1 MTRKAAKTTGALHKK
16 KASSPNH
23 HTSDTRKGSKDDLN
37 TRKNT
42 TTTQPP
48 WKDSTT
54 PAAAFLTRV
63 IWVVRLVWLGASVWH
78 RHSNTGG
85 GSWSSTTPPRW
96 WKRSLS
102 ALMVPQTPWTTAGG
116 GAWWSAVDHV
126 QQVWALQQRHVV
138 VGSTSSL
145 PPLYPYKEFNQ
156 HVLSALSPLLRVVL
170 EPLVQL
176 VDKSP
181 FLLISPEWNWF
192 MLSLLWGFVLQV
204 MDYCLSWQ
212 LEALG
217 RALWK
222 RQAPPNEAM
231 GDEHTNNHPLA
242 LTLDAFYWHTRQ
254 RAVQTKLQSSD
265 HSQQSSSQKESDT
278 SNTTP
283 VVPSSSFSSS
293 PASDRVAWWTFV
305 QHDWPT
311 IVRLAYWL
319 SPITM
324 ASSSGFGSHQALAVA
339 TCLGAM
345 RLAATTT
352 TASSWSNLL
361 ASAVALAVATHLD
374 VGLVI
379 YAIPVVALFG
389 VAWRAPSSHSVQSSS
404 AGRLLWGCWFV
415 LVFVGVFG
423 GLLQFVVTPRLGL
436 LHPEVVDNN
445 GWWPTA
451 VSSSSSSLEVVE
463 SMVRQR
469 WSLTRVGP
477 SLSILWYTQME
488 SFVRFSTYFQIL
500 LAGLPY
506 LLVLPAALRLC
517 PHAPMT
523 LVRTTYVARVSRVHA
538 RWCVCEMTK
547 QVLASLLSLSHALLV
562 VDML

>member
-1 MTRKAAKTTGALHKK
+1 
-16 KASSPNH
+16 
-23 HTSDTRKGSKDDLN
+23 
-37 TRKNT
+37 
-42 TTTQPP
+42 
-48 WKDSTT
+48 
-54 PAAAFLTRV
+54 
-63 IWVVRLVWLGASVWH
+63 
-78 RHSNTGG
+78 
-85 GSWSSTTPPRW
+85 
-96 WKRSLS
+96 
-102 ALMVPQTPWTTAGG
+102 MVPQTPWTTAGG

-138 VGSTSSL
+138 VDSTLLS
-145 PPLYPYKEFNQ
+145 PQYPYKEFNQ
-156 HVLSALSPLLRVVL
+156 HLLSALPPLLRVVL

-176 VDKSP
+176 MDTSP
-181 FLLISPEWNWF
+181 LLASPEWNWIC
-192 MLSLLWGFVLQV
+192 LSLLWGLLLQG

-222 RQAPPNEAM
+222 RQPPPPNEAM
-231 GDEHTNNHPLA
+231 ADEHTNDHPLA

-254 RAVQTKLQSSD
+254 RAVQTKLQSSN
-265 HSQQSSSQKESDT
+265 HSQQSCSPKESDT

-283 VVPSSSFSSS
+283 VVPSSSSS

-311 IVRLAYWL
+311 IVRLAYWV

-339 TCLGAM
+339 TCVGAM
-345 RLAATTT
+345 RLAATATT
-352 TASSWSNLL
+352 AASSWSNLL
-361 ASAVALAVATHLD
+361 ASAVALAVAAHLD

-379 YAIPVVALFG
+379 YAIPVVTFFG
-389 VAWRAPSSHSVQSSS
+389 VASRGPSSHSWQSSS
-404 AGRLLWGCWFV
+404 AGWLLWGCWFV

-436 LHPEVVDNN
+436 LHPEAVVDSTTNN
-445 GWWPTA
+445 NNNIWWPTA
-451 VSSSSSSLEVVE
+451 VSSLEVVE

-538 RWCVCEMTK
+538 RWCVCGLK
-547 QVLASLLSLSHALLV
+547 
-562 VDML
+562 